1 MYISEIILTHYQEGI
16 NMKNIKLVALDLDGT
31 LFNKESRISKRNLET
46 IKKATKLGITVVIST
61 GRPLNG
67 LPFDQIKGSG
77 IRYAIT
83 ANGSAIYE
91 IETGKCLREEAMDED
106 LFVPIVEYLLTKDIH
121 MDAFIGGNGYSPMQ
135 CVKNGERL
143 VVPEALKHYILNT
156 RKRVDDLP
164 QFIRDNHLKVQKM
177 TLNFYPDENGVFK
190 DRAEVKNY
198 LESNP
203 NVTSVCGGYNNLEFT
218 RADVNKGVALRALA
232 KILSI
237 DPAETM
243 AIGDTENDLAIIKA
257 AGIGVAMGNATPAV
271 KDQADYVT
279 DDNESDG
286 VATAME
292 HFIPALRS

>member
-1 MYISEIILTHYQEGI
+1 
-16 NMKNIKLVALDLDGT
+16 MKNIKLVALDLDGT
-31 LFNKESRISKRNLET
+31 LFNHESRISRRNLDT
-46 IKKATKLGITVVIST
+46 IKKATELGIAVVIST

-91 IETGKCLREEAMDED
+91 IETGKCLREEAMEED

-177 TLNFYPDENGVFK
+177 TLNF
-190 DRAEVKNY
+190 
-198 LESNP
+198 
-203 NVTSVCGGYNNLEFT
+203 
-218 RADVNKGVALRALA
+218 
-232 KILSI
+232 
-237 DPAETM
+237 
-243 AIGDTENDLAIIKA
+243 
-257 AGIGVAMGNATPAV
+257 
-271 KDQADYVT
+271 
-279 DDNESDG
+279 
-286 VATAME
+286 
-292 HFIPALRS
+292 

>member
-1 MYISEIILTHYQEGI
+1 
-16 NMKNIKLVALDLDGT
+16 MKNIKLVALDLDGT
-31 LFNKESRISKRNLET
+31 LFNHESRISRRNLDT
-46 IKKATKLGITVVIST
+46 IKKATELGIAVVIST

-91 IETGKCLREEAMDED
+91 IETGKCLREEAMEED

-143 VVPEALKHYILNT
+143 VVPEALKHYI
-156 RKRVDDLP
+156 
-164 QFIRDNHLKVQKM
+164 
-177 TLNFYPDENGVFK
+177 
-190 DRAEVKNY
+190 KNY

-218 RADVNKGVALRALA
+218 RAGVNKGVALRALA
-232 KILSI
+232 EILSI

-271 KDQADYVT
+271 REQADYVT

-292 HFIPALRS
+292 HFIPAAIL

>member
-1 MYISEIILTHYQEGI
+1 
-16 NMKNIKLVALDLDGT
+16 MKNIKLVALDLDGT
-31 LFNKESRISKRNLET
+31 LFNHESRISRRNLDT
-46 IKKATKLGITVVIST
+46 IKKATELGIAVVIST

-91 IETGKCLREEAMDED
+91 LETKKCLREEAMDEK
-106 LFVPIVEYLLTKDIH
+106 LFLPIVEYLLTKDIH
-121 MDAFIGGNGYSPMQ
+121 MDAFIGGNGYSPLK

-143 VVPEALKHYILNT
+143 VVPEALKHYILHT
-156 RKRVDDLP
+156 RTRVADLP
-164 QFIRDNHLKVQKM
+164 KFIRDNHLKVQKM
-177 TLNFYPDENGVFK
+177 TLNFYPDENGVFT
-190 DRAEVKNY
+190 DREEVKRF

-203 NVTSVCGGYNNLEFT
+203 NVASVCGGYNNLEFT
-218 RADVNKGVALRALA
+218 RADVNKGVALHALA
-232 KILSI
+232 EILSI

-271 KDQADYVT
+271 RDQADYVT